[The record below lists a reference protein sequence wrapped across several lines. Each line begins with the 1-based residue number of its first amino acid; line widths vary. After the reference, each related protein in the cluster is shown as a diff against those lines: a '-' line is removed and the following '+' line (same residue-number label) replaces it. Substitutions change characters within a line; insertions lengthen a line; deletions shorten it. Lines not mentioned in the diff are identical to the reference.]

1 MQLDAKDATEAAH
14 TSLLME
20 PSCSYEVVTPLV
32 AGQPSAESVSDA
44 LMQHG
49 YYAGAKLLVVPASPH
64 PEISTLNGVPGKCL
78 AAYRQPLAVVQQQR
92 SPALG
97 PAMAVVQTAN
107 EALVVASW
115 ILDHMAASVRELLVA
130 HVKTRDDDVSQLVE
144 W

>member
-1 MQLDAKDATEAAH
+1 MHERTNGIIREQTASHQTLPAP
-14 TSLLME
+14 L
-20 PSCSYEVVTPLV
+20 CS
-32 AGQPSAESVSDA
+32 
-44 LMQHG
+44 
-49 YYAGAKLLVVPASPH
+49 

-115 ILDHMAASVRELLVA
+115 ILDHMAASGG
-130 HVKTRDDDVSQLVE
+130 
-144 W
+144 